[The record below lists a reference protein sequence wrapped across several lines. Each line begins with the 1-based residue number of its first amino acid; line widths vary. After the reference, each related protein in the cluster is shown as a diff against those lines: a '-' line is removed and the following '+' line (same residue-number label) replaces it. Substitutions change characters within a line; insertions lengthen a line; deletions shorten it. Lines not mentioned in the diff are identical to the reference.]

1 MQNPTTEHSV
11 LQWDFCIMSVDKL
24 TLEKVYIIMY
34 YILIVHKN
42 TGGKEMEN
50 KGIDLSLLDGV
61 LGEYAEVKGS
71 LITILQKTQDI
82 YGYLPKEAIELISEK
97 TGIAT
102 SEIMGV
108 GTFYTQFRFQP
119 VGKYLIML
127 CQGTACH
134 VNSSE
139 LILQTVKD
147 ELGIDDGETTEDG
160 LFSLKCVA
168 CLGCCSLSPV
178 MMINGDTYGSLTP
191 TKTKQILA
199 QLREASK

>member
-1 MQNPTTEHSV
+1 MEKTT
-11 LQWDFCIMSVDKL
+11 
-24 TLEKVYIIMY
+24 
-34 YILIVHKN
+34 
-42 TGGKEMEN
+42 
-50 KGIDLSLLDGV
+50 IDLSLLGGV
-61 LGEYAEVKGS
+61 LDEYAAVKGS
-71 LITILQKTQDI
+71 LITILQHTQDI
-82 YGYLPKEAIELISEK
+82 YGYLPEQAIELISER

-108 GTFYTQFRFQP
+108 ATFYTQFRFSP

-139 LILQTVKD
+139 LILQTIRD
-147 ELGIDDGETTEDG
+147 ELGIEDGQTTDDG

-178 MMINGDTYGSLTP
+178 MMINENTYGSLTP
-191 TKTKQILA
+191 DKTKKILKE
-199 QLREASK
+199 LREAAQ

>member
-11 LQWDFCIMSVDKL
+11 LQWDFVLWSVDKL

-147 ELGIDDGETTEDG
+147 ELGINDGETTEDG

>member
-1 MQNPTTEHSV
+1 MENN
-11 LQWDFCIMSVDKL
+11 SVDL
-24 TLEKVYIIMY
+24 T
-34 YILIVHKN
+34 
-42 TGGKEMEN
+42 
-50 KGIDLSLLDGV
+50 LLDGV
-61 LGEYAEVKGS
+61 LEEYASVKGS
-71 LITILQKTQDI
+71 LITILQNTQDI

-108 GTFYTQFRFQP
+108 GTFYTQFRFEP

-139 LILQTVKD
+139 LILQTIKD
-147 ELGIDDGETTEDG
+147 ELGIEDGQTTADG

-178 MMINGDTYGSLTP
+178 MMINEDTYGSLTP
-191 TKTKQILA
+191 DKTKKILKE
-199 QLREASK
+199 LREAAQ

>member
-1 MQNPTTEHSV
+1 MAIN
-11 LQWDFCIMSVDKL
+11 LD
-24 TLEKVYIIMY
+24 
-34 YILIVHKN
+34 LI
-42 TGGKEMEN
+42 
-50 KGIDLSLLDGV
+50 DGV
-61 LGEYAEVKGS
+61 LEEYASVSGS
-71 LITILQKTQDI
+71 LITILQHTQDI
-82 YGYLPKEAIELISEK
+82 YGYLPKEAIIKISEA
-97 TGIAT
+97 TGIAE

-139 LILQTVKD
+139 LILQTIKD
-147 ELGIDDGETTEDG
+147 ELGIDDGETTDDG

-178 MMINGDTYGSLTP
+178 MMINDNTYGSLTP
-191 TKTKQILA
+191 DKTKKILKD
-199 QLREASK
+199 LREAAQ